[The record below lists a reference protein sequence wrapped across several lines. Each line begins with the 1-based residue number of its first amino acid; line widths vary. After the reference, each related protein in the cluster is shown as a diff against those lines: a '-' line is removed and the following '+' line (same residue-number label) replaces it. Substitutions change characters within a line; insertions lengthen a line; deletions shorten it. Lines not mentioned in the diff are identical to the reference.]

1 MDKWEA
7 RKRDKTGQPRTKF
20 GVKCKPVM
28 LDRSWMVGIRPLK
41 SRELN
46 YGWSKEAEL
55 QTTTFLTVCWVVAKQ
70 RKKCRAHTGSRS
82 MVLEIQI
89 PCFFFGM
96 EGTACSFNNRH
107 PGSRDT

>member
-1 MDKWEA
+1 
-7 RKRDKTGQPRTKF
+7 
-20 GVKCKPVM
+20 
-28 LDRSWMVGIRPLK
+28 MVGIRPLK

-70 RKKCRAHTGSRS
+70 RKGRAYTGSRS

-89 PCFFFGM
+89 PCFFFRDG
-96 EGTACSFNNRH
+96 GNRMQF
-107 PGSRDT
+107 